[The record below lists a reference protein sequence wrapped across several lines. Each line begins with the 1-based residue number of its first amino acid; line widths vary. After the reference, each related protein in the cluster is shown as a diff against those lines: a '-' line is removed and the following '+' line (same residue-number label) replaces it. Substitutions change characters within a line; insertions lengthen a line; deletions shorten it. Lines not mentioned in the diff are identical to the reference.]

1 MKKISI
7 QVAITDDSF
16 FEWFIEPRQ
25 ASGELPNLVLRL
37 LTAYANND
45 KLACELDQYLDEQ
58 ENPEVYAARQKILD
72 ALAQLNAMDASV
84 DQELESL
91 NSEEFGEA
99 TGEDDDDDEF
109 DIVTSGGGTES
120 WSEEGHSFTPD
131 GGVISPKLGT
141 TTESNAKAFS
151 FTPESVASELKQ
163 RISSDTVKPVEAQ
176 AEPQVVAPVASSG
189 TTSEFESKMF
199 IALDKLTAQIS
210 QLTSAVTQVIIPGAV
225 QTVVA
230 PQPAVETAQPAVET
244 AQPAVETAQPVVE
257 AYEQVIQPIEMPKQ
271 ETQPAVTAP
280 VAETPAVE
288 PATPVVEPATPVI
301 SKADIPAPP
310 AYNPQPSGI
319 TLAKPAE
326 PVAEESNSADDE
338 AVPAFLYGF
347 MDSLGQ

>member
-99 TGEDDDDDEF
+99 AGEDDDDDEF

-131 GGVISPKLGT
+131 GGVTSPKLGT
-141 TTESNAKAFS
+141 TTESNTKAFS

-163 RISSDTVKPVEAQ
+163 RISSDTIKPVEVQ
-176 AEPQVVAPVASSG
+176 AEPQVVAPAASSG

-225 QTVVA
+225 QTVIA
-230 PQPAVETAQPAVET
+230 PQPAVETVQPAVE
-244 AQPAVETAQPVVE
+244 VH
-257 AYEQVIQPIEMPKQ
+257 EQVTQPIEMPKQ
-271 ETQPAVTAP
+271 ETQPAVTVP

-319 TLAKPAE
+319 TLAKPVE
-326 PVAEESNSADDE
+326 PVAEESNPADDE

>member
-244 AQPAVETAQPVVE
+244 AQPVVE

>member
-91 NSEEFGEA
+91 NSEEFGETA
-99 TGEDDDDDEF
+99 GEDDDDDEF

-131 GGVISPKLGT
+131 GGVTSPKLGT
-141 TTESNAKAFS
+141 TAENNAKTFS

-163 RISSDTVKPVEAQ
+163 RISSDTIKPVEAQ
-176 AEPQVVAPVASSG
+176 AEPQVVAPVASSS

-199 IALDKLTAQIS
+199 IALDKLTTQIS
-210 QLTSAVTQVIIPGAV
+210 QLTSAVTQVIVPRAV

-230 PQPAVETAQPAVET
+230 PQPAVETV
-244 AQPAVETAQPVVE
+244 QPVVE
-257 AYEQVIQPIEMPKQ
+257 VHEQITQPIEMPAQ
-271 ETQPAVTAP
+271 VAQPAVIVP

-288 PATPVVEPATPVI
+288 PATPVVESATPVI

-310 AYNPQPSGI
+310 AYNSQSSGI

>member
-99 TGEDDDDDEF
+99 AGEDDDDDEF

-131 GGVISPKLGT
+131 GGVTSPKLGT
-141 TTESNAKAFS
+141 TAESNAKAFS

-176 AEPQVVAPVASSG
+176 AEPQIVAPGAPSG

-199 IALDKLTAQIS
+199 IALDKLTTQIS
-210 QLTSAVTQVIIPGAV
+210 QLTSAVTQVIVPGAV

-230 PQPAVETAQPAVET
+230 PQPAVETVQPAVELH
-244 AQPAVETAQPVVE
+244 
-257 AYEQVIQPIEMPKQ
+257 EQVTQPIEMPKQ
-271 ETQPAVTAP
+271 ETQPAVTVS
-280 VAETPAVE
+280 VAETSAVE
-288 PATPVVEPATPVI
+288 PATPVVESATPVI

-310 AYNPQPSGI
+310 AYNPQSSGI
-319 TLAKPAE
+319 TLAKPVE

-347 MDSLGQ
+347 MNSLGQ

>member
-91 NSEEFGEA
+91 NSEEFGESA
-99 TGEDDDDDEF
+99 GEDDDDDEF
-109 DIVTSGGGTES
+109 DIVTSGGGTEI

-131 GGVISPKLGT
+131 GGVTSPKLGT
-141 TTESNAKAFS
+141 TAESSAKAFS

-163 RISSDTVKPVEAQ
+163 RISSDTVKPVEVQ
-176 AEPQVVAPVASSG
+176 TEPQVVAPAASSG
-189 TTSEFESKMF
+189 ITSEFESKMF
-199 IALDKLTAQIS
+199 IALDKLTTQIS

-230 PQPAVETAQPAVET
+230 SQPAVETVQPAVE
-244 AQPAVETAQPVVE
+244 VH
-257 AYEQVIQPIEMPKQ
+257 EQVTQPIEMPAQ
-271 ETQPAVTAP
+271 ASQPAVIVP
-280 VAETPAVE
+280 VAET

>member
-16 FEWFIEPRQ
+16 FEWFVEPRQ

-131 GGVISPKLGT
+131 GGVTSPKLGT
-141 TTESNAKAFS
+141 TAESNAKAFS

-210 QLTSAVTQVIIPGAV
+210 QLTSAVTQVIVPGAV

-230 PQPAVETAQPAVET
+230 PQPVVETVHPVVET
-244 AQPAVETAQPVVE
+244 VQPVVE

-288 PATPVVEPATPVI
+288 PATPVIEPATPVI

-319 TLAKPAE
+319 TLAKSAE